1 MDWDTLVP
9 LDQLIREKRE
19 EIRDVAARHG
29 VTSIRVF
36 GSVAR
41 GEAGANS
48 DLDLLIETG
57 PQTSSWFPAG
67 LIIDLEAL
75 LGCRVDVVTEAGL
88 RPELRELVLK
98 DARPL

>member
-1 MDWDTLVP
+1 MP
-9 LDQLIREKRE
+9 LDQLIEKHRE
-19 EIRDVAARHG
+19 EIREVAARHG

-41 GEAGANS
+41 GESRPDS

-57 PQTSSWFPAG
+57 PRISSWFPAG
-67 LIIDLEAL
+67 LIIDLEAM

-88 RPELRELVLK
+88 RPELRDSVLK